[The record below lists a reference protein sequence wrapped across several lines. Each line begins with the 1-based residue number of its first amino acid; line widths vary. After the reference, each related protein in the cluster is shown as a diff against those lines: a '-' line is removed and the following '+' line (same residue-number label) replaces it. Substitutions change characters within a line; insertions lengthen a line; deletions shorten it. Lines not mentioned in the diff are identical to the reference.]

1 LQEVEVKAL
10 KEVVVKRI
18 RTILKNYFITG
29 LLVILPI
36 FITGYVIW
44 FLIRAMDNILKYIPE
59 KYLPETYLNIYI
71 PGLGLILGV
80 ILILLVGVLGRN
92 IAGRTV
98 LQSWDNLIDRIPLA
112 RIIYSSVKQLLQ
124 AFFIQN
130 SDAFQRVALVE
141 YPRRGIYV
149 LGFITGQSKG
159 EIQEKTEKNMINVF
173 IPTTP
178 NPTSGFYVLF
188 PEEELTVLDMSVEDA
203 FKLLISGGIVSPHE
217 LKRARRKKIDSIDTQ
232 NGRIGTEN

>member
-1 LQEVEVKAL
+1 VKGFRA
-10 KEVVVKRI
+10 
-18 RTILKNYFITG
+18 ILKNYFLTG

-44 FLIRAMDNILKYIPE
+44 LLIKAMDVFLKYIPQ

-71 PGLGLILGV
+71 PGLGLILVV
-80 ILILLVGVLGRN
+80 ILILVVGVLTRN
-92 IAGRTV
+92 IAGRRV
-98 LQSWDNLIDRIPLA
+98 LQFWDNLVDRIPLA

-124 AFFIQN
+124 AFFFQN

-149 LGFITGQSKG
+149 LGFITGESKG
-159 EIQEKTEKNMINVF
+159 EAQEKINKKMINVF

-178 NPTSGFYVLF
+178 NPTSGFYILV
-188 PEEELTVLDMSVEDA
+188 PEEDLTMLDMSVEDA
-203 FKLLISGGIVSPHE
+203 FKLLISGGLVSPDE
-217 LKRARRKKIDSIDTQ
+217 LKRARRKKRDRSGKR
-232 NGRIGTEN
+232 N

>member
-1 LQEVEVKAL
+1 MKGF
-10 KEVVVKRI
+10 K
-18 RTILKNYFITG
+18 TILKNYFLTG

-36 FITGYVIW
+36 FITGYVIL
-44 FLIRAMDNILKYIPE
+44 FLIKAMDTFLKYIPE

-80 ILILLVGVLGRN
+80 ILIIAVGVLARN

-98 LQSWDNLIDRIPLA
+98 LQFWDNLVDRIPLA
-112 RIIYSSVKQLLQ
+112 RILHSSVKQLLQ
-124 AFFIQN
+124 AFFFQN

-149 LGFITGQSKG
+149 LGFITGESKG
-159 EIQEKTEKNMINVF
+159 EVQEKTSEKMINVF

-178 NPTSGFYVLF
+178 NPTSGFYILV
-188 PEEELTVLDMSVEDA
+188 PEEDLTVLDMSVEDA
-203 FKLLISGGIVSPHE
+203 FKLLISGGLVSSDG
-217 LKRARRKKIDSIDTQ
+217 LKRVRTKK
-232 NGRIGTEN
+232 GG

>member
-1 LQEVEVKAL
+1 VK
-10 KEVVVKRI
+10 KV
-18 RTILKNYFITG
+18 RTLLKNYFIAG

-36 FITGYVIW
+36 FITAYVIW
-44 FLIRAMDNILKYIPE
+44 FLIKAMDAILKYIPA

-80 ILILLVGVLGRN
+80 LLILLVGVLARN

-98 LQSWDNLIDRIPLA
+98 LESWDNFIDRIPLA

-124 AFFIQN
+124 AFFLQN
-130 SDAFQRVALVE
+130 SDVFQRVALVE

-149 LGFITGQSKG
+149 LGFITGQSRG
-159 EIQEKTEKNMINVF
+159 EVQMKTAKNMINVF
-173 IPTTP
+173 ILIMP

-188 PEEELTVLDMSVEDA
+188 PEEDLVVLDMSVEDA

-217 LKRARRKKIDSIDTQ
+217 LQKARRKK
-232 NGRIGTEN
+232 TENIEIPN